1 MFTGSKYRVKP
12 SRQKH
17 YVYFIQSTIV
27 TIVQIQNKIF
37 YPVTLYRKRVINKSS
52 STLLIE
58 QMCKVP
64 KIQFDLNRWL

>member
-27 TIVQIQNKIF
+27 QIQNKIF
-37 YPVTLYRKRVINKSS
+37 YPVTLYRKRVINKPS